1 MASKRITRSKAL
13 DLVLS
18 AFTRR
23 GWRDEGEAARAVVDA
38 AAASSEPLDLD
49 HLADVVPRAFL
60 VNNDVQRE
68 QVRAA
73 ITSVLGGMQVQA
85 MAADSTSQPV
95 IVKATT
101 NQRINITSSGP
112 WIGNVG
118 GGGDITEAK
127 QAQQQLTGDAA
138 IEALAARFSG
148 RPDVQEI
155 ILETP
160 AAKRHPRLTT
170 WLRTIGG
177 VAEDLA
183 AKVASELIKSQ
194 MGR

>member
-1 MASKRITRSKAL
+1 M
-13 DLVLS
+13 
-18 AFTRR
+18 
-23 GWRDEGEAARAVVDA
+23 
-38 AAASSEPLDLD
+38 D
-49 HLADVVPRAFL
+49 HLAGVVSGAFL

-68 QVRAA
+68 HVRAA

-85 MAADSTSQPV
+85 LAADSTSQPV

-118 GGGDITEAK
+118 GGGDITDAK
-127 QAQQQLTGDAA
+127 QAQQQVIGDAA

-155 ILETP
+155 IQDTP
-160 AAKRHPRLTT
+160 SAERHPRLTT

-183 AKVASELIKSQ
+183 AKVATELIKSQ
-194 MGR
+194 MGG